1 MKRIKHFLTNRDET
15 GRFLVRSL
23 KTGKVYFVEP
33 IEKVRPP
40 DWGDVDPVTKKTT
53 GSYGKKYRGA
63 VSEVES
69 MITELNGFMN
79 IETVKG
85 SPFSEIEKRDEAYL
99 KVMQTNVH

>member
-33 IEKVRPP
+33 IEKGRPP

-53 GSYGKKYRGA
+53 GSYGKKFRGA
-63 VSEVES
+63 VSEDES

-79 IETVKG
+79 IATVQG
-85 SPFSEIEKRDEAYL
+85 SPFSEIERRDEAYL
-99 KVMQTNVH
+99 KGMQTR